1 MENLIDLII
10 FNGSGV
16 YRVQEGDSLDNLAQ
30 KYSTTK
36 AILIYDNN
44 LSGEINE
51 GDALFIRTFKNVYT
65 VGVLDTP
72 KIIEEKL
79 NITIEKLY
87 EINKINYL
95 YPYQRIIY
103 DEF

>member
-1 MENLIDLII
+1 MENLIDLILL
-10 FNGSGV
+10 NGSGT
-16 YRVQEGDSLDNLAQ
+16 YRVQEGDTLDSLAV

-44 LSGEINE
+44 LNGEIND
-51 GDALFIRTFKNVYT
+51 GDALFIRTFKNVYI
-65 VGVLDTP
+65 VGVLDTA
-72 KIIEEKL
+72 KLISEKL
-79 NITIEKLY
+79 NVTIEKLY
-87 EINKINYL
+87 EINKIDYI